1 MANSHLTKPRNQA
14 RAIRRCGE
22 LLKQIEPGTGKYQ
35 SKSKGDL
42 TLVDRKQAAAK
53 NKVAISH
60 FDFSN
65 PLNQQSSSKAEV
77 IHRLVT
83 I

>member
-22 LLKQIEPGTGKYQ
+22 MLKQIEPAHGANQNISEGA
-35 SKSKGDL
+35 L
-42 TLVDRKQAAAK
+42 TNVSRKQSAAK
-53 NKVAISH
+53 NKMAQCH